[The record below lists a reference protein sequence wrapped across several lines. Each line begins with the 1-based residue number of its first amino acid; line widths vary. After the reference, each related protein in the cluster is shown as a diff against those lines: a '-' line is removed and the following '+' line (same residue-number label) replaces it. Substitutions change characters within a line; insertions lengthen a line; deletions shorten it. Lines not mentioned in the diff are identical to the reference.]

1 MRTMIL
7 LAGSA
12 LVALAAPSFAQEAAE
27 TEAAAGD
34 DVLGLDEIVVTASP
48 RQANRLDSSISVSSL
63 SAEAIAEAA
72 PRTTAE
78 IFRSIPGIRSES
90 TGGDGN
96 ANIAVRGLPVASGG
110 AKFLQLQEDGL
121 PVLQFGDIAF
131 GNADIF
137 LRADQTIA
145 SIQAVRG
152 GSASTLASNAPGG
165 VINFISK
172 DGSDEGGLV
181 QATVGLDYEEYRLDF
196 AYGASLAENTRFHIG
211 GFWREGE
218 GPRDAGY
225 NGNSGFQVKANLTQE
240 FDSGYVRIYAKH
252 LDDRAIGYLPMPTLV
267 TGSNRN
273 PKFRSFP
280 GFDIKSDTPHSALF
294 TTDFG
299 LDGDNNRRS
308 TDIKDGMRP
317 LVTSVGLEAVFDVAE
332 GLRLE
337 ERFRWSDIRGRFVSP
352 FPSEVGAAQ
361 AIANSTGAYLLTGD
375 FAGAVPAGT
384 TFGLRYANGPNA
396 GQSINPATL
405 NGNGLL
411 MRTHLFNTEINDF
424 GGFTNDIKLIKEFGP
439 ATLTAG
445 FYKARQNIDMDWTW
459 NSYLLEVN
467 GGNAALV
474 DVVNTTTGEVLS
486 ANGLY
491 AYGVPFWGNC
501 CQRSYNTE
509 YDINAPYA
517 ALGLQFGELTI
528 DASIRYDNVS
538 ATGNYA
544 GTLQVANFD
553 VDGDGAI
560 DRVEQ
565 SVSLIDNARPS
576 PVDYD
581 VSYWSWSLGA
591 NYRFSD
597 DGAVFARASR
607 GGRANADRLLFGVV
621 LPDGSVRKA
630 DAIDYVDQYEI
641 GVKYRSGPFGIFVTG
656 FHAKTE
662 EQNFEVTS
670 GRFLD
675 RTYKATGVEVEGA
688 FRSGIFDLRAGATYT
703 DAEISKDAITPANEG
718 NTPRRQAKLIY
729 QITPAVEWEMVR
741 AGVNVI
747 GTTRAYAQDNNDLV
761 FPAYAQV
768 NAFVNFR
775 PLENL
780 ELSLNANNLFDATG
794 ITEAEEGSIVDGA
807 QNFIRARSIN
817 GRTVSASLKF
827 SF

>member
-361 AIANSTGAYLLTGD
+361 AIANSTGAYLLAGD

-411 MRTHLFNTEINDF
+411 RRTHRFNPEINDF